1 MRISQELAVSVAKDF
16 SGKEFKLFD
25 KLHNPLALA
34 GRLLLASYF
43 LRAGISKL
51 SGFAETVGYISST
64 GLPLP
69 QAAAALALVVE
80 FVGGVAVI
88 AGYGTRVVAIVLA
101 MFTLVASFFSHNYW
115 ALPADQQMIQQVLF
129 MKNVAVVGGLLT
141 LAAWGAGAWSMDGR
155 GQHSIRHPISRQGR
169 SDDFWIGDDGNR
181 S

>member
-69 QAAAALALVVE
+69 LAAAALALVVE

-141 LAAWGAGAWSMDGR
+141 LAACGAGAWSMDGR
-155 GQHSIRHPISRQGR
+155 GQHSIRHPISRSGR

>member
-1 MRISQELAVSVAKDF
+1 MVSVTKDF

-25 KLHNPLALA
+25 KLQNPLALA
-34 GRLLLASYF
+34 GRLLLAMYF

-51 SGFAETVGYISST
+51 TGFAETVGYISSM

-69 QAAAALALVVE
+69 KAAAALALVVE

-88 AGYGTRVVAIVLA
+88 AGYSTRVVAIVLA
-101 MFTLVASFFSHNYW
+101 MFTLVASYFSHNYW
-115 ALPADQQMIQQVLF
+115 ALPADQQMQQVLF

-155 GQHSIRHPISRQGR
+155 GQHSIRHPISRSGR
-169 SDDFWIGDDGNR
+169 SDDFWIGDDRNR